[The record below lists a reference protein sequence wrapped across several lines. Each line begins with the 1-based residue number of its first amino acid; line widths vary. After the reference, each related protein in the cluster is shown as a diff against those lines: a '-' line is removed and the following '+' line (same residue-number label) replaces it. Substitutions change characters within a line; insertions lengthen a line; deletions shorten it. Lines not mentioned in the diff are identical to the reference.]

1 MLATDRVMAFVTR
14 RLMTAAD
21 STSRK
26 SPPLIV
32 KTRLRGISVRGNFE
46 ILGQDIKMK
55 REIESTDS
63 GHSFDW
69 QSEGLG
75 SVE

>member
-46 ILGQDIKMK
+46 ILGQDTRKKK
-55 REIESTDS
+55 RKKAP
-63 GHSFDW
+63 SFNW
-69 QSEGLG
+69 LG
-75 SVE
+75 SVLHALMVL

>member
-1 MLATDRVMAFVTR
+1 MLATDRVMAFVMR

-26 SPPLIV
+26 SPALIV
-32 KTRLRGISVRGNFE
+32 TTRLRGISVRGNFE